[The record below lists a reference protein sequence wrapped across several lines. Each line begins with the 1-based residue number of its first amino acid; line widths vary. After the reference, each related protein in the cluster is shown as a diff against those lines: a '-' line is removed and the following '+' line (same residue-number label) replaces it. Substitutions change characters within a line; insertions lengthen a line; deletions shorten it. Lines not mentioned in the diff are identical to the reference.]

1 MSQGGDACVSSV
13 FVAIARQRPQ
23 TEGTQTVMQVTAE
36 QTSPCTITLDINV
49 DEEQVAQT
57 FDSTYKEFSRH
68 VNVPGFRP
76 GKAPRTLVERYVNK
90 ERVQQQAL
98 EQLVRDCYF
107 KAIEDEGITP
117 YRNPEIQPADLEDHK
132 PFSFKA
138 IVPLEPQ
145 VTLGEYTGLTVDR
158 PIFKVTDEIVEK
170 RIDAV
175 RQERARLERITDRG
189 IEAGDIVIAEK
200 QEIIAGAEGDE
211 AEPAPARRQL
221 IQMGQN
227 IPGFDDAI
235 LGMMPGEERTFEL
248 PYPDDYAEEDKRG
261 KTATYTIKVSS
272 ISGKKLPEL
281 NDEFAKSVAGVDTV
295 EELRTAVRD
304 SLAEEAE
311 QLSGQ
316 LAEQRL
322 FAEILGRSTI
332 FFPEVL
338 IREEVEDNLRQLAQE
353 LRQRN
358 VTYGQFLSSRNQTAE
373 QHQTELA
380 QQAEYQIRT
389 LLALREISIQE
400 ELQATNEQ
408 VDAEFDRLLEQG
420 AITEDQYDEY
430 KPDGRRRLQIANAL
444 IQQRLH
450 DFLFAH
456 NTINDVEQPNAPDPE
471 ALAEAAEQAAE
482 ETTAAAATEKQPEA
496 VSLVEEEAP
505 GDETPGAETPEPQPE
520 AADSAADEQ

>member
-1 MSQGGDACVSSV
+1 MPVYPLFLPPLRAND
-13 FVAIARQRPQ
+13 PK

-36 QTSPCTITLDINV
+36 QTSPCTIVLDINV
-49 DEEQVAQT
+49 DEQQVAQT

-76 GKAPRTLVERYVNK
+76 GKAPRNLVERYVNK

-98 EQLVRDCYF
+98 EQLVRECYF
-107 KAIEDEGITP
+107 KAIEEEGITP
-117 YRNPEIQPADLEDHK
+117 YRSPEIQPADLVDK
-132 PFSFKA
+132 QPFSFKA

-145 VTLGEYTGLTVDR
+145 ITLGEYTGLTVEK
-158 PIFKVTDEIVEK
+158 PVFKVTDAIIEK
-170 RIDAV
+170 RIDGL
-175 RQERARLERITDRG
+175 REERARLDRITDRG
-189 IEAGDIVIAEK
+189 IQAGDIVIAEK
-200 QEIIAGAEGDE
+200 QEIVAGDE
-211 AEPAPARRQL
+211 SEPPPAKRQL

-227 IPGFDDAI
+227 IPGFDEAI

-248 PYPDDYAEEDKRG
+248 SYPEDYTDEDKRG
-261 KTATYTIKVSS
+261 QTATFTVKVSS

-281 NDEFAKSVAGVDTV
+281 NDEFAKAVASVETV
-295 EELRTAVRD
+295 EELRAAVREGMT
-304 SLAEEAE
+304 AEAE
-311 QLSGQ
+311 QLGGQ

-322 FAEILGRSTI
+322 FAEILGRSSI
-332 FFPEVL
+332 YFPDVL

-358 VTYGQFLSSRNQTAE
+358 LTYAQFLESRRQTAE

-408 VDAEFDRLLEQG
+408 IDAELDRLLAVG
-420 AITEDQYDEY
+420 TITEEQYDEY
-430 KPDGRRRLQIANAL
+430 KPDQRRRLQVANAL

-456 NTINDVEQPNAPDPE
+456 NTINDVEQETPPDPE
-471 ALAEAAEQAAE
+471 ALAEAGVEAAE
-482 ETTAAAATEKQPEA
+482 ETTAAAVTEEQPTA
-496 VSLVEEEAP
+496 VDLTDEEISDEEISDEEISAEETSE
-505 GDETPGAETPEPQPE
+505 ETPGN
-520 AADSAADEQ
+520 